1 MEPEQRDIQ
10 IPLDPSDLGG
20 EFLLGKAVVLA
31 ERDGR
36 GVAEI
41 EELDDQQAVGW
52 LEEFDKVYFQG
63 LRDGTMLKAVRKATD
78 EDIKQFRVPIW
89 IQDEEVPSCCGR
101 PMMFVGQLD
110 DNTLCTERPTDAKLW
125 WHDAASFYVFTC
137 SQCLSVQA
145 VGQQF

>member
-10 IPLDPSDLGG
+10 IPLDPSDSGSA
-20 EFLLGKAVVLA
+20 FLPGKAVVLA
-31 ERDGR
+31 EREGR

-41 EELDDQQAVGW
+41 DELDEQAVGW
-52 LEEFDKVYFQG
+52 LEEFDKVYFQVLG
-63 LRDGTMLKAVRKATD
+63 DGKTLKAVRKATD
-78 EDIKQFRVPIW
+78 EDIKKYRVPIW
-89 IQDEEVPSCCGR
+89 IQDEEIPSCCGR
-101 PMMFVGQLD
+101 PMNFVGQLD
-110 DNTLCTERPTDAKLW
+110 DNTLCTERPVDAKMW